1 MASRAALAATR
12 SLDVLNFLAANPSQ
26 PYSLTELA
34 RALDTNPSSM
44 FGIVSVMTEA
54 GYLIRLPFQKT
65 YRLGPVAAAIGQAA
79 LHQDP
84 LLEFAS
90 DEVLRLGRE
99 LEVEAV
105 VVAAVG
111 ADMVTVARAGPEGSR
126 FLSFVGQRVPHAA
139 PVGSIFT
146 AWADEGAVED
156 WLDRPKPELDEPEK
170 EKYREVLDVVR
181 HDQQAV
187 VLIVDRAWRF
197 GTSASI
203 ATSSKNDMLIP
214 LLSNSQHRV
223 YYIGIPVFDL
233 QGKVSFGLFTSGTST
248 RLTVERINELAD
260 RLHDAATSIM
270 NRIGAHAP
278 TPVKPDR
285 KATSRPVKKKAST
298 G

>member
-1 MASRAALAATR
+1 
-12 SLDVLNFLAANPSQ
+12 
-26 PYSLTELA
+26 
-34 RALDTNPSSM
+34 M

-126 FLSFVGQRVPHAA
+126 FLSF
-139 PVGSIFT
+139 T
-146 AWADEGAVED
+146 AWADEGAVQD
-156 WLDRPKPELDEPEK
+156 WLDRPSPALDEPEK

-203 ATSSKNDMLIP
+203 ATSSKNDMLVP

-248 RLTVERINELAD
+248 RLSVERINELAD

-285 KATSRPVKKKAST
+285 KATSRPVSKKAST

>member
-1 MASRAALAATR
+1 
-12 SLDVLNFLAANPSQ
+12 
-26 PYSLTELA
+26 
-34 RALDTNPSSM
+34 
-44 FGIVSVMTEA
+44 
-54 GYLIRLPFQKT
+54 
-65 YRLGPVAAAIGQAA
+65 
-79 LHQDP
+79 
-84 LLEFAS
+84 LEFAS

-146 AWADEGAVED
+146 AWADEGAVQD
-156 WLDRPKPELDEPEK
+156 WLDRPSPELDEPEK

-203 ATSSKNDMLIP
+203 ATSSKNDMLVP

-223 YYIGIPVFDL
+223 YYIGIPVFDV

-248 RLTVERINELAD
+248 RLSVERINELAD

-285 KATSRPVKKKAST
+285 KATSRPVSKKAST